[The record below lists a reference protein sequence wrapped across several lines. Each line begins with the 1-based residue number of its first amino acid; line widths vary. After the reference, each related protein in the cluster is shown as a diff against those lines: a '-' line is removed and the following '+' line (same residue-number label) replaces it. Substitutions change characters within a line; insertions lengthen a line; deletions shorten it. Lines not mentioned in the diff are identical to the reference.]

1 MKSKITPRQ
10 LNKSLDER
18 LLKPTDLIDALN
30 VAIRTNEDGQGGVVK
45 NAEANTPVD
54 FLGADTDDF
63 TGANYVIGSVSD
75 DAVGVVYLF
84 VFNSSDKH
92 SIWAYS
98 AEAKSYRLIFTS
110 SLLKFPR
117 NGFVS
122 ADFVKIKRVVEAG
135 VIADSTQDDTEGGAT
150 AVDEGDPDN
159 TGGGGNPGSEGDG
172 DNDFD
177 VNENVSGCTNASAL
191 NYNPNATIDNGTCIL
206 PDPIDIPYCIGVD
219 FSTIANHIYGPIN
232 GSSNF
237 SVTSQASIALND
249 DHPFLDSD
257 PFKDGVNI
265 EDVVASVTA
274 EITFQALNGQP
285 VTNSYNLPSGYDTS
299 PLERETNLNSRSH
312 GLQYSSQGVI
322 SVDSNLLDQAY
333 RAQASIKVIFKED
346 FLNELFAW
354 TRELET
360 STQNTLWNGT
370 LNQSI
375 PSPSKPTFEWNVE
388 IYNAGERD
396 PDKTVKDFI
405 QESTN
410 YLLTNAVG
418 FKSLNGIMA
427 GSRSPNYCLTSSMI
441 SGSLVDGNFDAFTD
455 YLDAVD
461 NVSGT
466 FKDITDLL
474 FPGFGFGCD
483 TPHVS
488 VSWRGNDVSAG
499 RRFAPAKTVFDFRE
513 SSEWIDFQ
521 ELFEDIAEEGVPGV
535 LTEDD
540 VVNDA
545 DGGGGQQR
553 ILDDPPP
560 PDPGNDID
568 DPPEF
573 IFVFFTTNINDPIY
587 AACEFTGS
595 ALQSQ
600 ISQFFPSSTSI
611 YYYGTATGA
620 PTADLLNSA
629 PLVNIEGPSL
639 NGTYIG
645 QNSVDDVVGG
655 GSFPTNWYYFPRTD
669 TDPFSIASAA
679 YRPTAQIV
687 SLDTQ
692 NFEKKG
698 NRSLAQTGTDFNYQH
713 SLIRSFPSTGVIQG
727 GASDEQK
734 IAGGGLYEPT
744 FSVFLSGEG
753 TLRVANKISMSVRQ
767 PGLETPQQA
776 TGFYEFTSGEPPE
789 NVGGGLYAE
798 NSSGVYSSVNDHFE
812 ILGIG
817 GSGGGT
823 IGAAHSLGA
832 LAPQSG
838 SITTNGRIYIVG
850 FRAFLQAQ
858 DQQGD
863 SLEYLR
869 ITSGSAPPEDS
880 SNLKYLQANPSV
892 EDRNVDG
899 VQVTEEFTAD
909 TITLGDEPTSSAGN
923 GASAGGSNGTTTT
936 STTRDAT
943 PEDATPAPITP
954 TSSSSTKKK
963 ATKKYGY

>member
-84 VFNSSDKH
+84 VYNSNNKH

-98 AEAKSYRLIFTS
+98 TESKSYRLIFTS
-110 SLLKFPR
+110 SLLNFPQ

-135 VIADSTQDDTEGGAT
+135 VIADSTQGDTEGGAT
-150 AVDEGDPDN
+150 TVAEGDATD
-159 TGGGGNPGSEGDG
+159 TGDGGNPGNNVDDE
-172 DNDFD
+172 NDFD
-177 VNENVSGCTNASAL
+177 DNVNVSGCTDEAAL
-191 NYNPNATIDNGTCIL
+191 NYNPEANVDDESCVL

-219 FSTIANHIYGPIN
+219 FSTIANHIYGPIQ
-232 GSSNF
+232 GTTFF
-237 SVTSQASIALND
+237 SLASQAGVALND
-249 DHPFLDSD
+249 EHPLLDSD

-274 EITFQALNGQP
+274 EISFQRLNGTP
-285 VTNSYNLPSGYDTS
+285 VINSYSLPLEYATI

-322 SVDSNLLDQAY
+322 SVDSILLDQAF
-333 RAQASIKVIFKED
+333 RAKATIKVIFKED
-346 FLNELFAW
+346 FLNELFTW
-354 TRELET
+354 SRNMEELTEN
-360 STQNTLWNGT
+360 QLWNAT
-370 LNQSI
+370 INPSI
-375 PSPSKPTFEWNVE
+375 PTPSTPTFEWSVD
-388 IYNAGERD
+388 IYDASERN

-405 QESTN
+405 QESSN

-418 FKSLNGIMA
+418 FKSLQGIKA
-427 GSRSPNYCLTSSMI
+427 GSRSTNDCLTSSMLD
-441 SGSLVDGNFDAFTD
+441 GSLIDQQFDAFTD
-455 YLDAVD
+455 YVNTTD
-461 NVSGT
+461 NNSGT
-466 FKDITDLL
+466 FKDIAHLL

-483 TPHVS
+483 TPHVTVPWGGS
-488 VSWRGNDVSAG
+488 NVSAG
-499 RRFAPAKTVFDFRE
+499 KRTAPAKTVFDFTE

-521 ELFEDIAEEGVPGV
+521 ELFEDITVEGVPGV
-535 LTEDD
+535 LTDD
-540 VVNDA
+540 EVVNDA

-553 ILDDPPP
+553 LVDD
-560 PDPGNDID
+560 DE
-568 DPPEF
+568 PPENV
-573 IFVFFTTNINDPIY
+573 FVFFTTNFNDPIY
-587 AACEFTGS
+587 EASGYVGS

-600 ISQFFPSSTSI
+600 INQEFPPSTSI
-611 YYYGTATGA
+611 SYYGTATGA
-620 PTADLLNSA
+620 PNQTIVNSGV
-629 PLVNIEGPSL
+629 LVDYPSGPSL
-639 NGTYIG
+639 NGTSSAT
-645 QNSVDDVVGG
+645 NDPDDVVGG
-655 GSFPTNWYYFPRTD
+655 GGYPTNWYYFPRTE
-669 TDPFSIASAA
+669 TDPFSIVSAA
-679 YRPTAQIV
+679 YRPTAQIA
-687 SLDTQ
+687 SLDTYTFQ
-692 NFEKKG
+692 NIG
-698 NRSLAQTGTDFNYQH
+698 NRTLAEDGNTDFNYQH

-734 IAGGGLYEPT
+734 IAGGGLYDPT
-744 FSVFLSGEG
+744 FSVYLSGEG
-753 TLRVANKISMSVRQ
+753 TLKIANKISMSVRQ
-767 PGLETPQQA
+767 PTLETPKQA

-817 GSGGGT
+817 GSGGDT
-823 IGAAHSLGA
+823 IGAALGLNG

-838 SITTNGRIYIVG
+838 NVVSNGRIYIVG

-858 DQQGD
+858 DQQGEN
-863 SLEYLR
+863 LEYLR

-892 EDRNVDG
+892 EDRTVDG
-899 VQVTEEFTAD
+899 VRVTEEFTAD
-909 TITLGDEPTSSAGN
+909 TITLGDEPASSDGN
-923 GASAGGSNGTTTT
+923 GVSAGGSNGTTTT

>member
-84 VFNSSDKH
+84 VYNSSDKH

-135 VIADSTQDDTEGGAT
+135 VIDDSTQADTEGGAT
-150 AVDEGDPDN
+150 AVAEGDASD
-159 TGGGGNPGSEGDG
+159 TGDGGNPGNNVDDENNFD
-172 DNDFD
+172 DN
-177 VNENVSGCTNASAL
+177 VNVSGCTNSSAL
-191 NYNPNATIDNGTCIL
+191 NYNPDANVDDGTCIL

-219 FSTIANHIYGPIN
+219 FSTIANHIYGPIA
-232 GSSNF
+232 GPGIFNF
-237 SVTSQASIALND
+237 TSTASVALND
-249 DHPFLDSD
+249 EHPLLDSD

-274 EITFQALNGQP
+274 EIKFQTSNGTP
-285 VTNSYNLPSGYDTS
+285 LISDYNIPSQYSTADLT
-299 PLERETNLNSRSH
+299 RETNLNSRSH

-322 SVDSNLLDQAY
+322 SVDSSLLNEAY
-333 RAQASIKVIFKED
+333 RAFATIEVIFDQQFSEVD
-346 FLNELFAW
+346 MQAW
-354 TRELET
+354 LDEMYLET
-360 STQNTLWNGT
+360 GNVFWTSA
-370 LNQSI
+370 NQSI
-375 PSPSKPTFEWNVE
+375 PSATKSKFTWNVPIYSGVE
-388 IYNAGERD
+388 INSVT
-396 PDKTVKDFI
+396 PPTVKEFI
-405 QESTN
+405 SESPN

-418 FKSLNGIMA
+418 FKSLQGIMA
-427 GSRSPNYCLTSSMI
+427 GSRAPKDCLTSSMI
-441 SGSLVDGNFDAFTD
+441 NGSLVDGNFDAFTD
-455 YLDAVD
+455 YVDAAD
-461 NVSGT
+461 NASGT

-488 VSWRGNDVSAG
+488 VSWRSSNVSAG

-513 SSEWIDFQ
+513 SSEWINFQ
-521 ELFEDIAEEGVPGV
+521 ELFEDIIEEGVPGT
-535 LTEDD
+535 LTDGGG
-540 VVNDA
+540 DA
-545 DGGGGQQR
+545 GARGVGGGQQR
-553 ILDDPPP
+553 VFEDDE
-560 PDPGNDID
+560 
-568 DPPEF
+568 PPEF
-573 IFVFFTTNINDPIY
+573 VYVFFTTNFNDPIY
-587 AACEFTGS
+587 EASGYEGS

-600 ISQFFPSSTSI
+600 INQEFPPSTTI
-611 YYYGTATGA
+611 YYYGSATGA
-620 PTADLLNSA
+620 PNPSIVSSGVLEGY
-629 PLVNIEGPSL
+629 PFGPSL
-639 NGTYIG
+639 NGTSSAT
-645 QNSVDDVVGG
+645 NDPDDVVAG
-655 GSFPTNWYYFPRTD
+655 GSYPTNWFYFPRTE
-669 TDPFSIASAA
+669 TDPFSIVSAA

-698 NRSLAQTGTDFNYQH
+698 NRSLAQNGNTNFNYEH
-713 SLIRSFPSTGVIQG
+713 SLIRSFPNTGVLQG

-734 IAGGGLYEPT
+734 IAGGGLYETT
-744 FSVFLSGEG
+744 FNVFLSGVG
-753 TLRVANKISMSVRQ
+753 TLKVANKISMSVRQ
-767 PGLETPQQA
+767 PSLETSQQA

-789 NVGGGLYAE
+789 NVGGSLYAE
-798 NSSGVYSSVNDHFE
+798 NENGGYSLADDYFE

-823 IGAAHSLGA
+823 IGAQIGLGA

-838 SITTNGRIYIVG
+838 SVLTNGRIYIVG

-863 SLEYLR
+863 SLAYLR
-869 ITSGSAPPEDS
+869 ITNGLPPS
-880 SNLKYLQANPSV
+880 LIPPGASNLKYLKANPSV
-892 EDRNVDG
+892 EDRTVDG

-909 TITLGDEPTSSAGN
+909 TITLGDEPTSSDGN

>member
-84 VFNSSDKH
+84 VYNSNNKH

-98 AEAKSYRLIFTS
+98 TEAKSYRLIFTS
-110 SLLKFPR
+110 GLLNFPQ

-135 VIADSTQDDTEGGAT
+135 VIPDSTQDDTEGGAT
-150 AVDEGDPDN
+150 AVGEGDPDN
-159 TGGGGNPGSEGDG
+159 TGGGGNPGSDGDG

-177 VNENVSGCTNASAL
+177 INQNVDGCTDPSAL
-191 NYNPNATIDNGTCIL
+191 NYNPDANVDDGSCVL

-219 FSTIANHIYGPIN
+219 FSTIANHIYGPIQ
-232 GSSNF
+232 GSGFFNLA
-237 SVTSQASIALND
+237 SQAGVALND
-249 DHPFLDSD
+249 EHPLLDSD
-257 PFKDGVNI
+257 PFKDGVNM

-274 EITFQALNGQP
+274 KISFQQLNGLA
-285 VTNSYNLPSGYDTS
+285 VINSYSLPLEYDTIS
-299 PLERETNLNSRSH
+299 LERETNLNSRSH

-333 RAQASIKVIFKED
+333 RAKATIKVIFKED

-354 TRELET
+354 ARDMET
-360 STQNTLWNGT
+360 LTQDVLWSGT
-370 LNQSI
+370 INPSI
-375 PSPSKPTFEWNVE
+375 PSPSTPTFEWGVD
-388 IYNAGERD
+388 IYNAAERID
-396 PDKTVKDFI
+396 ITDLTVKEFI
-405 QESTN
+405 SESPN

-427 GSRSPNYCLTSSMI
+427 GSRATNDCLTSSMTN
-441 SGSLVDGNFDAFTD
+441 GSLLDGNFDAFTD
-455 YLDAVD
+455 YVD
-461 NVSGT
+461 TADNASGT

-488 VSWRGNDVSAG
+488 VSWRGSNVSAG

-513 SSEWIDFQ
+513 STEWIDFQ
-521 ELFEDIAEEGVPGV
+521 ELFEDIIEVAVPGT
-535 LTEDD
+535 LTDGGG
-540 VVNDA
+540 DA
-545 DGGGGQQR
+545 GFRGVGGGQQR
-553 ILDDPPP
+553 VFEDDEA
-560 PDPGNDID
+560 
-568 DPPEF
+568 PEF
-573 IFVFFTTNINDPIY
+573 VYVFFTTNINDPIY
-587 AACEFTGS
+587 EACGFVGS

-600 ISQFFPSSTSI
+600 INQSFPPSTSI
-611 YYYGTATGA
+611 FYYGTATGA
-620 PTADLLNSA
+620 PNPSIVSSGVLEDY
-629 PLVNIEGPSL
+629 PFGPSL
-639 NGTYIG
+639 NGTSSAT
-645 QNSVDDVVGG
+645 NDPDDVVAG
-655 GSFPTNWYYFPRTD
+655 GSYPTNWFYFPRTEV
-669 TDPFSIASAA
+669 DPFSTVSAA
-679 YRPTAQIV
+679 YRPTAQIA

-692 NFEKKG
+692 NFEKKE
-698 NRSLAQTGTDFNYQH
+698 NMSLAQNGSTDFNYEH
-713 SLIRSFPSTGVIQG
+713 SLIRSFPNTVVIQG

-744 FSVFLSGEG
+744 FSVPLSGEG
-753 TLRVANKISMSVRQ
+753 TLRIASKISMSVRQ
-767 PGLETPQQA
+767 PNIETSQQA
-776 TGFYEFTSGEPPE
+776 TGFYEFTSGEFPE

-798 NSSGVYSSVNDHFE
+798 NSSGVYYSVNDHFE

-817 GSGGGT
+817 GGGDGT
-823 IGAAHSLGA
+823 IGETHGLGG
-832 LAPQSG
+832 LGQSG
-838 SITTNGRIYIVG
+838 SSVTTYGRIYIIG

-863 SLEYLR
+863 NLQYLR
-869 ITSGSAPPEDS
+869 ITSGLAPDAAEGA

-892 EDRNVDG
+892 EDRTVDG
-899 VQVTEEFTAD
+899 VRVTEEFTAD
-909 TITLGDEPTSSAGN
+909 TITLGDEPTSSDGN

>member
-98 AEAKSYRLIFTS
+98 TEAKSYRLIFTS
-110 SLLKFPR
+110 SLLNFPR

-135 VIADSTQDDTEGGAT
+135 VIDDSTQDDTEGGAT
-150 AVDEGDPDN
+150 AVAEGDASD
-159 TGGGGNPGSEGDG
+159 TGDGGNPGNPGDE
-172 DNDFD
+172 DDEFD
-177 VNENVSGCTNASAL
+177 VETNIEGCTNPDAL
-191 NYNPNATIDNGTCIL
+191 NYNSEAVVDDASCVL

-219 FSTIANHIYGPIN
+219 FSTIANHIYGPIAGASLFN
-232 GSSNF
+232 I
-237 SVTSQASIALND
+237 ASIAGIALSD
-249 DHPFLDSD
+249 EHPILDSD

-274 EITFQALNGQP
+274 KITFQALNGQP
-285 VTNSYNLPSGYDTS
+285 VTNSYSLPSEYDTS

-354 TRELET
+354 TRDLENLT
-360 STQNTLWNGT
+360 GNFLWNGT

-375 PSPSKPTFEWNVE
+375 PSLSTPTFEWYVP

-396 PDKTVKDFI
+396 PEKTVKDFI

-418 FKSLNGIMA
+418 FKSINGIMA
-427 GSRSPNYCLTSSMI
+427 GVLATNDCLTSSMI
-441 SGSLVDGNFDAFTD
+441 SDSLVDGDFDAFTD
-455 YLDAVD
+455 YLDAAD
-461 NVSGT
+461 NASGT

-483 TPHVS
+483 TPHIEVP
-488 VSWRGNDVSAG
+488 WRGSEVSAG
-499 RRFAPAKTVFDFRE
+499 RRSAPAKTVFDFTE
-513 SSEWIDFQ
+513 SGEWIDFQ
-521 ELFEDIAEEGVPGV
+521 ELFEDIIEEGVPGT
-535 LTEDD
+535 LTDGGG
-540 VVNDA
+540 DA
-545 DGGGGQQR
+545 GARGVGGGQQR
-553 ILDDPPP
+553 VFDDPTI
-560 PDPGNDID
+560 PDNV
-568 DPPEF
+568 
-573 IFVFFTTNINDPIY
+573 FVFFTTNFNDPIY
-587 AACEFTGS
+587 EACGFTGS
-595 ALQSQ
+595 ALQSEINQ
-600 ISQFFPSSTSI
+600 AFPPSTNI
-611 YYYGTATGA
+611 NYYGSATGA
-620 PTADLLNSA
+620 INPNIANSGVLEDY
-629 PLVNIEGPSL
+629 PSGPSL
-639 NGTYIG
+639 NGTNTTTNDPDNVTG
-645 QNSVDDVVGG
+645 A
-655 GSFPTNWYYFPRTD
+655 GSFPTNWYYFPRTE
-669 TDPFSIASAA
+669 TDPFSIVSAA

-698 NRSLAQTGTDFNYQH
+698 NRSLAQNGNSDFNYEH
-713 SLIRSFPSTGVIQG
+713 SLIRSFPNAGVVSG

-767 PGLETPQQA
+767 PSLETPQQA
-776 TGFYEFTSGEPPE
+776 TGFYEFTSGELPE

-817 GSGGGT
+817 GSGGDT
-823 IGAAHSLGA
+823 IGAQSGLAA
-832 LAPQSG
+832 LAPQNG
-838 SITTNGRIYIVG
+838 SVAANGRIYIVG

-858 DQQGD
+858 DQQGEN
-863 SLEYLR
+863 LEYLR

-892 EDRNVDG
+892 EDRTVDG

-909 TITLGDEPTSSAGN
+909 TITLGDEPTSSDGN